1 MAEGQGYIG
10 RSPGD
15 SAVII
20 ASQTFEPTGIQTNFT
35 FASGYDPGYIDVYL
49 NGARLIYANDYT
61 ATDGVTVALVEAA
74 TNGDVLECVAY
85 KAFNVAT
92 VDSSTGNFTVGQDLT
107 VTGDTTA
114 TDINAVGIVTAT
126 GGLEVGVAGVG
137 GTIAANGNTTLAGV
151 VTATSFVGD
160 GSGLTG
166 VASTDN
172 IITGVAVTI
181 GGILRVTDT
190 TQSTSTTTGSVIVS
204 GGVGIAKSLHVGGN
218 ISVGG
223 TLTYEDVT
231 NVDSVGLIT
240 ARSGI
245 QFGVAGVGGTIDGVG
260 NAIISGITTVGTALS
275 FADNIKAKFGN
286 SGDLSIFHNGSHSV
300 IEDSGTG
307 RLIAKTS
314 YFEVDNAAGTEAIIE
329 GIEDGAVKLYFNG
342 SQKFETHNTGVKVT
356 GIATISSD
364 AFVGSAITMY
374 ASSGIVSAT
383 SYYGDGSN
391 LEGVSA
397 SGGGDIDITSCLF
410 I

>member
-20 ASQTFEPTGIQTNFT
+20 ADQTFEPTGIQTNFT

-49 NGARLIYANDYT
+49 NGSRLIYANDYT

-85 KAFNVAT
+85 KAFNVAQ
-92 VDSSTGNFTVGQDLT
+92 VSSSTGNFTVGQDLT
-107 VTGDTTA
+107 VTGFTTGGSA
-114 TDINAVGIVTAT
+114 YYSGIVTAS
-126 GGLEVGVAGVG
+126 
-137 GTIAANGNTTLAGV
+137 
-151 VTATSFVGD
+151 SFSGD

-218 ISVGG
+218 VTVGG

-231 NVDSVGLIT
+231 NQDVLGLST
-240 ARSGI
+240 FRSGV
-245 QFGVAGVGGTIDGVG
+245 QFGLAGVGGTIDGVG

-275 FADNIKAKFGN
+275 FADNKKASFGN
-286 SGDLSIFHNGSHSV
+286 SNDLQIYHDTSNTFIANNGSGDFYIQGGNIKIRNVAGSANIAEFV
-300 IEDSGTG
+300 SGQ
-307 RLIAKTS
+307 
-314 YFEVDNAAGTEAIIE
+314 YVN
-329 GIEDGAVKLYFNG
+329 LYYNN
-342 SQKFETHNTGVKVT
+342 SKKFETHNTGVQITGDLDVT
-356 GIATISSD
+356 GIATCGILTAYGD
-364 AFVGSAITMY
+364 AAVGSAITMY

-383 SYYGDGSN
+383 AFYGDGSQ